1 MHLVSPA
8 RDFHQPFFTP
18 RDKHINSLNLKICS
32 PLTQHLADLSV
43 PLFSSL
49 LRFLYCGEFK
59 TNVDGGGGV
68 DGATPNADATSGP
81 TIADETEALILTR
94 LAEEF
99 GSPNPLELDLQ
110 SLFGHG
116 YITLT

>member
-1 MHLVSPA
+1 M
-8 RDFHQPFFTP
+8 
-18 RDKHINSLNLKICS
+18 I
-32 PLTQHLADLSV
+32 PLTPHLADLSV

-59 TNVDGGGGV
+59 ASVDGGGLGV
-68 DGATPNADATSGP
+68 DGATPSADVTSGP